1 MHWTLAEDIRGLKR
15 VKDALG
21 AGKPLPLAL
30 REARVW
36 GAKER
41 VFERAVDAAERVAL
55 AQLLDAAHVCDG
67 LVKGLKHP
75 DWPLDPWEA

>member
-1 MHWTLAEDIRGLKR
+1 MLVHWTLAEDIRGLKR

-41 VFERAVDAAERVAL
+41 VFERAVT
-55 AQLLDAAHVCDG
+55 LLSDSRWRICSRPRTSATA
-67 LVKGLKHP
+67 
-75 DWPLDPWEA
+75 

>member
-1 MHWTLAEDIRGLKR
+1 

-21 AGKPLPLAL
+21 AGKPMPLAL

-41 VFERAVDAAERVAL
+41 VFERALAL
-55 AQLLDAAHVCDG
+55 LSEPRSPSCSRRRTSATA
-67 LVKGLKHP
+67 
-75 DWPLDPWEA
+75 W

>member
-1 MHWTLAEDIRGLKR
+1 MLVHWTLAEDIRGLKR

-41 VFERAVDAAERVAL
+41 VFERAVTLDRASRRSPTCSTPRTSATAWSRV
-55 AQLLDAAHVCDG
+55 
-67 LVKGLKHP
+67 
-75 DWPLDPWEA
+75 